1 MTLDRTQVIA
11 KIQSILKLQEGTSF
25 DGEADNAAKMIDMLC
40 KKYGVTID
48 EATEVQVED
57 EVFLKFKKMNVAYV
71 TLLNAIASF
80 YDAKAYLKTDVNGNK
95 SIQVIGSEAQQIQVK
110 IYFDYLVECM
120 EKETETAHKAEKI
133 LSQLNGTKLSRSFKI
148 NFRKGFAEMV
158 MNRLYDKKKEE
169 GRVHEHKEVV
179 SKALAKRRFNTSR
192 RMNGASGYGGNA
204 GASAGG
210 SVSLNRQA
218 SGASQKQLV
227 GV

>member
-1 MTLDRTQVIA
+1 MDRKQVIE
-11 KIQSILKLQEGTSF
+11 KIQSILKLQEGTTF

-48 EATEVQVED
+48 EATEVHVDD
-57 EVFLKFKKMNVAYV
+57 EVFLKFKKINVAYA
-71 TLLNAIASF
+71 TLLNAIAYF

-95 SIQVIGSEAQQIQVK
+95 TIQIIGSEAQQIQVRV
-110 IYFDYLVECM
+110 YFDYLVDCM

-133 LSQLNGTKLSRSFKI
+133 IAQLQGNSLSRSFKT
-148 NFRKGFAEMV
+148 NFRKGFAEQV
-158 MNRLYDKKKEE
+158 MNRLQDKKKQE
-169 GRVHEHKEVV
+169 GRVHEHKAVTD
-179 SKALAKRRFNTSR
+179 KALSTRRFNTSR

-218 SGASQKQLV
+218 SGASQKQIV

>member
-1 MTLDRTQVIA
+1 MDRKQVIE
-11 KIQSILKLQEGTSF
+11 KIQAILKLQEGTTF

-57 EVFLKFKKMNVAYV
+57 EIFLKFKKINVAYA
-71 TLLNAIASF
+71 TLLNAIAYF

-95 SIQVIGSEAQQIQVK
+95 TIQVIGSEAQQIQVR
-110 IYFDYLVECM
+110 IYFDYLVDCM

-133 LSQLNGTKLSRSFKI
+133 IAQLQGNKLSRSFKT
-148 NFRKGFAEMV
+148 NFRKGFAEQV
-158 MNRLYDKKKEE
+158 MNRLQDKKKQE
-169 GRVHEHKEVV
+169 GRVHEHKAVTD
-179 SKALAKRRFNTSR
+179 KALSTKRFSR
-192 RMNGASGYGGNA
+192 GRAMNGANGYGANA

-218 SGASQKQLV
+218 SGASQKQIV

>member
-1 MTLDRTQVIA
+1 MDRKSVID
-11 KIQSILKLQEGTSF
+11 KIQAILKLQEGTSF

-48 EATEVQVED
+48 EASEVQVED
-57 EVFLKFKKMNVAYV
+57 EVFFKFKKMNVAYV
-71 TLLNAIASF
+71 SLLNAIAYF

-110 IYFDYLVECM
+110 IYFDYLVDCM

-133 LSQLNGTKLSRSFKI
+133 ISQLNGTKLSRSFKI

-158 MNRLYDKKKEE
+158 MNRLQNKKKEE
-169 GRVHEHKEVV
+169 GRVHEHKEVTD
-179 SKALAKRRFNTSR
+179 KALSTRRFNTAR
-192 RMNGASGYGGNA
+192 RMNGASGYGGSA
-204 GASAGG
+204 GASAGD

-218 SGASQKQLV
+218 SGGTSTKALC

>member
-1 MTLDRTQVIA
+1 MDRKSVIE
-11 KIQSILKLQEGTSF
+11 KIQAILKLQEGTTF

-40 KKYGVTID
+40 KKYGVSID
-48 EATEVQVED
+48 EATEIQVED
-57 EVFLKFKKMNVAYV
+57 EIFLKFKKMNVAYV
-71 TLLNAIASF
+71 TLLNAIAYF

-95 SIQVIGSEAQQIQVK
+95 TIQVIGSEAQQIQVR
-110 IYFDYLVECM
+110 IYFDYLVDCM

-133 LSQLNGTKLSRSFKI
+133 IAQLQGNTLSRSFKT
-148 NFRKGFAEMV
+148 NFRKGFAEQV
-158 MNRLYDKKKEE
+158 MNRLQDKKKQE
-169 GRVHEHKEVV
+169 GRVHEHKAVTD
-179 SKALAKRRFNTSR
+179 KALSTRRFNTSR

-218 SGASQKQLV
+218 SGASQKSLC

>member
-1 MTLDRTQVIA
+1 MDRKQVIE
-11 KIQSILKLQEGTSF
+11 KIQAILKLQEGTTF

-57 EVFLKFKKMNVAYV
+57 EIFLKFKKINVAYA
-71 TLLNAIASF
+71 TLLNAIAYF

-95 SIQVIGSEAQQIQVK
+95 TIQVIGSEAQQIQVR
-110 IYFDYLVECM
+110 IYFDYLVDCM

-133 LSQLNGTKLSRSFKI
+133 IAQLQGNTLSRSFKT
-148 NFRKGFAEMV
+148 NFRKGFAEQV
-158 MNRLYDKKKEE
+158 MNRLQDKKKQE
-169 GRVHEHKEVV
+169 GRVHEHKAVTD
-179 SKALAKRRFNTSR
+179 KALSTRRFNTSR
-192 RMNGASGYGGNA
+192 RMNGASGYGANA

-218 SGASQKQLV
+218 SGASRKALS

>member
-1 MTLDRTQVIA
+1 MDRKQVIE
-11 KIQSILKLQEGTSF
+11 KIQSILKLQEGTTF

-57 EVFLKFKKMNVAYV
+57 EIFLKFKKINVAYA
-71 TLLNAIASF
+71 TLLNAIAYF
-80 YDAKAYLKTDVNGNK
+80 YDAKAYLKNDVNGNK
-95 SIQVIGSEAQQIQVK
+95 TIQIIGSEAQQIQVR
-110 IYFDYLVECM
+110 IYFDYLVDCM

-133 LSQLNGTKLSRSFKI
+133 IAQLQGNTLSRSFKT
-148 NFRKGFAEMV
+148 NFRKGFAEQV
-158 MNRLYDKKKEE
+158 MNRLQDKKKQE
-169 GRVHEHKEVV
+169 GRVHEHKAVTD
-179 SKALAKRRFNTSR
+179 KALSTKRFNTSR

-218 SGASQKQLV
+218 SGASQKSLC

>member
-1 MTLDRTQVIA
+1 MDRKQVIE
-11 KIQSILKLQEGTSF
+11 KIQAILKLQEGTTF

-40 KKYGVTID
+40 KKYGVSID

-57 EVFLKFKKMNVAYV
+57 EIFLKFKKINVAYA
-71 TLLNAIASF
+71 TLLNAIAYF

-95 SIQVIGSEAQQIQVK
+95 TIQVIGSEAQQIQVR
-110 IYFDYLVECM
+110 IYFDYLVDCM

-133 LSQLNGTKLSRSFKI
+133 IAQLQGNTLSRSFKT
-148 NFRKGFAEMV
+148 NFRKGFAEQV
-158 MNRLYDKKKEE
+158 MNRLQDKKKQE
-169 GRVHEHKEVV
+169 GRVHEHKAVTD
-179 SKALAKRRFNTSR
+179 KALSTRRFNTSR

-218 SGASQKQLV
+218 SGASQKALS

>member
-1 MTLDRTQVIA
+1 MDRKQVIE
-11 KIQSILKLQEGTSF
+11 KIQAILKLQEGTTF

-48 EATEVQVED
+48 EATEVQVDD
-57 EVFLKFKKMNVAYV
+57 EVFLKFKKINVAYA
-71 TLLNAIASF
+71 TLLNAIAYF

-95 SIQVIGSEAQQIQVK
+95 TIQVIGSEAQQIQVR
-110 IYFDYLVECM
+110 IYFDYLVDCM

-133 LSQLNGTKLSRSFKI
+133 IAQLQGTKLSRSFKI
-148 NFRKGFAEMV
+148 NFRKGFAEQV
-158 MNRLYDKKKEE
+158 MNRLQDKKKQE
-169 GRVHEHKEVV
+169 GRVHEHKAVTD
-179 SKALAKRRFNTSR
+179 KALSTRRFNTSR
-192 RMNGASGYGGNA
+192 RMNGATGYGGNA

-218 SGASQKQLV
+218 SGASQKQIV

>member
-1 MTLDRTQVIA
+1 MDRKQVIE
-11 KIQSILKLQEGTSF
+11 KIQAILKLQEGTTF

-57 EVFLKFKKMNVAYV
+57 EIFLKFKKINVAYA
-71 TLLNAIASF
+71 TLLNAIAYF

-95 SIQVIGSEAQQIQVK
+95 TIQVIGSEAQQIQVR
-110 IYFDYLVECM
+110 IYFDYLVDCM

-133 LSQLNGTKLSRSFKI
+133 IAQLQGAKLSRSFKT
-148 NFRKGFAEMV
+148 NFRKGFAEQV
-158 MNRLYDKKKEE
+158 MNRLQDKKKQE
-169 GRVHEHKEVV
+169 GRVHEHKAVTD
-179 SKALAKRRFNTSR
+179 KALSTKRFNTSR

-218 SGASQKQLV
+218 SGASQKSLC

>member
-1 MTLDRTQVIA
+1 MDRKQVIE
-11 KIQSILKLQEGTSF
+11 KIQAILKLQEGTTF

-48 EATEVQVED
+48 EATEVQVDD
-57 EVFLKFKKMNVAYV
+57 EVFLKFKKINVAYA
-71 TLLNAIASF
+71 TLLNAIAYF

-95 SIQVIGSEAQQIQVK
+95 TIQVIGSEAQQIQVR
-110 IYFDYLVECM
+110 IYFDYLVDCM

-133 LSQLNGTKLSRSFKI
+133 IAQLQGAKLSRSFKI
-148 NFRKGFAEMV
+148 NFRKGFAEQV
-158 MNRLYDKKKEE
+158 MNRLQDKKKQE
-169 GRVHEHKEVV
+169 GRVHEHKAVTD
-179 SKALAKRRFNTSR
+179 KALSTRRFNTSR

-218 SGASQKQLV
+218 SGASQKQIV

>member
-1 MTLDRTQVIA
+1 MDRKQVIE
-11 KIQSILKLQEGTSF
+11 KIQAILKLQEGTTF

-57 EVFLKFKKMNVAYV
+57 EIFLKFKKINVAYA
-71 TLLNAIASF
+71 TLLNAIAYF

-95 SIQVIGSEAQQIQVK
+95 TIQVIGSEAQQIQVR
-110 IYFDYLVECM
+110 IYFDYLVDCM

-133 LSQLNGTKLSRSFKI
+133 IAQLQGNTLSRSFKT
-148 NFRKGFAEMV
+148 NFRKGFVEQI
-158 MNRLYDKKKEE
+158 MNRLQDKKKQE
-169 GRVHEHKEVV
+169 GRVHEHKAVTD
-179 SKALAKRRFNTSR
+179 KALSTRRFNTSR

-218 SGASQKQLV
+218 SGASQKSLC

>member
-1 MTLDRTQVIA
+1 MDRKSVID
-11 KIQSILKLQEGTSF
+11 KIQAILKLQEGTNF

-57 EVFLKFKKMNVAYV
+57 EIFLKFKKINVAYA
-71 TLLNAIASF
+71 TLLNAIAYF
-80 YDAKAYLKTDVNGNK
+80 YDAKAYLKTDANGNK
-95 SIQVIGSEAQQIQVK
+95 TIQVIGSEAQQIQVR
-110 IYFDYLVECM
+110 IYFDYLVDCM

-133 LSQLNGTKLSRSFKI
+133 IAQLQGNTLSRSFKT
-148 NFRKGFAEMV
+148 NFRKGFAEQV
-158 MNRLYDKKKEE
+158 MNRLQDKKKQE
-169 GRVHEHKEVV
+169 GRVHEHKAVTD
-179 SKALAKRRFNTSR
+179 KALSTRRFNTSR

-218 SGASQKQLV
+218 SGASQKSLC

>member
-1 MTLDRTQVIA
+1 MDRKQVIE
-11 KIQSILKLQEGTSF
+11 KIQAILKLQEGTTF

-57 EVFLKFKKMNVAYV
+57 EIFLKFKKINVAYA
-71 TLLNAIASF
+71 TLLNAIAYF

-95 SIQVIGSEAQQIQVK
+95 TIQVIGSEAQQIQVR
-110 IYFDYLVECM
+110 IYFDYLVDCM

-133 LSQLNGTKLSRSFKI
+133 IAQLQGNTLSRSFKT
-148 NFRKGFAEMV
+148 NFRKGFAEQV
-158 MNRLYDKKKEE
+158 MNRLQDKKKQE
-169 GRVHEHKEVV
+169 GRVHEHKAVTD
-179 SKALAKRRFNTSR
+179 KALSTRRFNTSR

-218 SGASQKQLV
+218 SGASQKQIV

>member
-1 MTLDRTQVIA
+1 MDRKQVIE
-11 KIQSILKLQEGTSF
+11 KIQAILKLQEGTTF

-57 EVFLKFKKMNVAYV
+57 EIFLKFKKINVAYA
-71 TLLNAIASF
+71 TLLNAIAYF

-95 SIQVIGSEAQQIQVK
+95 TIQVIGSEAQQIQVR
-110 IYFDYLVECM
+110 IYFDYLVDCM

-133 LSQLNGTKLSRSFKI
+133 IAQLQGAKLSRSFKT
-148 NFRKGFAEMV
+148 NFRKGFAEQV
-158 MNRLYDKKKEE
+158 MNRLQDKKKQE
-169 GRVHEHKEVV
+169 GRVHEHKAVTD
-179 SKALAKRRFNTSR
+179 KALSTRRFNTSR

-218 SGASQKQLV
+218 SGASQKSLC

>member
-1 MTLDRTQVIA
+1 MDRKQVIE
-11 KIQSILKLQEGTSF
+11 KIQAILKLQEGTTF

-57 EVFLKFKKMNVAYV
+57 EIFLKFKKINVAYA
-71 TLLNAIASF
+71 TLLNAIAYF
-80 YDAKAYLKTDVNGNK
+80 YDAKAYLKTDANGNK
-95 SIQVIGSEAQQIQVK
+95 TIQVIGSEAQQIQVR
-110 IYFDYLVECM
+110 IYFDYLVDCM

-133 LSQLNGTKLSRSFKI
+133 LAQLQGNTLSRSFKT
-148 NFRKGFAEMV
+148 NFRKGFAEQV
-158 MNRLYDKKKEE
+158 MNRLQDKKKQE
-169 GRVHEHKEVV
+169 GRVHEHKAVTD
-179 SKALAKRRFNTSR
+179 KALSTRRFNTSR

-218 SGASQKQLV
+218 SGALQKQLG

>member
-1 MTLDRTQVIA
+1 MDRKQVIE
-11 KIQSILKLQEGTSF
+11 KIQAILKLQEGTTF

-48 EATEVQVED
+48 EATEVQVDD
-57 EVFLKFKKMNVAYV
+57 EVFLKFKKINVAYA
-71 TLLNAIASF
+71 TLLNAIAYF

-95 SIQVIGSEAQQIQVK
+95 TIQVIGSEAQQIQVR
-110 IYFDYLVECM
+110 IYFDYLVDCM

-133 LSQLNGTKLSRSFKI
+133 IAQLQGNKLSRSFKT
-148 NFRKGFAEMV
+148 NFRKGFAEQV
-158 MNRLYDKKKEE
+158 MNRLQDKKKQE
-169 GRVHEHKEVV
+169 GRVHEHKAVTD
-179 SKALAKRRFNTSR
+179 KALSTRRFNTSR

-218 SGASQKQLV
+218 SGASQKQIV

>member
-1 MTLDRTQVIA
+1 MDRKQVIE
-11 KIQSILKLQEGTSF
+11 KIQAILKLQEGTTF

-48 EATEVQVED
+48 EATEVQVDD
-57 EVFLKFKKMNVAYV
+57 EVFLKFKKINVAYA
-71 TLLNAIASF
+71 TLLNAIAYF

-95 SIQVIGSEAQQIQVK
+95 TIQVIGSEAQQIQVR
-110 IYFDYLVECM
+110 IYFDYLVDCM

-133 LSQLNGTKLSRSFKI
+133 IAQLQGTKLSRSFKT
-148 NFRKGFAEMV
+148 NFRKGFAEQV
-158 MNRLYDKKKEE
+158 MNRLQDKKKQE
-169 GRVHEHKEVV
+169 GRVHEHKAVTD
-179 SKALAKRRFNTSR
+179 KALSTRRFNTSR
-192 RMNGASGYGGNA
+192 RMNGATGYGGNA

-218 SGASQKQLV
+218 SGASQKQIV

>member
-1 MTLDRTQVIA
+1 MDRKQVID
-11 KIQSILKLQEGTSF
+11 KIQAILKLQEGTSF

-57 EVFLKFKKMNVAYV
+57 EVFFKFKKMNVAYV
-71 TLLNAIASF
+71 SLLNAIAYF

-95 SIQVIGSEAQQIQVK
+95 SVQVIGSEAQQIQVK
-110 IYFDYLVECM
+110 IYFDYLVDCM

-133 LSQLNGTKLSRSFKI
+133 ISQLNGTTLSRSFKI

-158 MNRLYDKKKEE
+158 MNRLQNKKKEE
-169 GRVHEHKEVV
+169 GRVHEHKEVTD
-179 SKALAKRRFNTSR
+179 KALSTRRFNTAR
-192 RMNGASGYGGNA
+192 RMNGASGYGGSA
-204 GASAGG
+204 GASAGD

-218 SGASQKQLV
+218 SGGKSTRALC

>member
-1 MTLDRTQVIA
+1 MDRKQVIE
-11 KIQSILKLQEGTSF
+11 KIQAILKLQEGTTF

-57 EVFLKFKKMNVAYV
+57 EIFLKFKKINVAYA
-71 TLLNAIASF
+71 TLLNAIAYF

-95 SIQVIGSEAQQIQVK
+95 TIQVIGSEAQQIQVR
-110 IYFDYLVECM
+110 IYFDYLVDCM

-133 LSQLNGTKLSRSFKI
+133 IAQLQGNTLSRSFKT
-148 NFRKGFAEMV
+148 NFRKGFAEQV
-158 MNRLYDKKKEE
+158 MNRLQDKKKQE
-169 GRVHEHKEVV
+169 GRVHEHKAVTD
-179 SKALAKRRFNTSR
+179 KALSTRRFNTSR

-218 SGASQKQLV
+218 SGASQKSLC

>member
-1 MTLDRTQVIA
+1 MDRKQVIE
-11 KIQSILKLQEGTSF
+11 KIQAILKLQEGTTF

-57 EVFLKFKKMNVAYV
+57 EIFLKFKKINVAYA
-71 TLLNAIASF
+71 TLLNAIAYF

-95 SIQVIGSEAQQIQVK
+95 TIQVIGSEAQQIQVR
-110 IYFDYLVECM
+110 IYFDYLVDCM

-133 LSQLNGTKLSRSFKI
+133 IAQLQGNKLSRSFKT
-148 NFRKGFAEMV
+148 NFRKGFAEQV
-158 MNRLYDKKKEE
+158 MNRLQDKKKQE
-169 GRVHEHKEVV
+169 GRVHEHKAVTD
-179 SKALAKRRFNTSR
+179 KALSTRRFNTSR

-218 SGASQKQLV
+218 SGASQKQIV

>member
-1 MTLDRTQVIA
+1 MDRKQVIE
-11 KIQSILKLQEGTSF
+11 KIQSILKLQEGTTF

-57 EVFLKFKKMNVAYV
+57 EIFLKFKKINVAYA
-71 TLLNAIASF
+71 TLLNAIAYF
-80 YDAKAYLKTDVNGNK
+80 YDAKAYLKTDANGNK
-95 SIQVIGSEAQQIQVK
+95 TIQVIGSEAQQIQVR
-110 IYFDYLVECM
+110 IYFDYLVDCM

-133 LSQLNGTKLSRSFKI
+133 LAQLQGNTLSRSFKT
-148 NFRKGFAEMV
+148 NFRKGFAEQV
-158 MNRLYDKKKEE
+158 MNRLQDKKKQE
-169 GRVHEHKEVV
+169 GRVHEHKAVTD
-179 SKALAKRRFNTSR
+179 KALSTRRFNTSR

-218 SGASQKQLV
+218 SGASQKQLA

>member
-1 MTLDRTQVIA
+1 MDRKQVIE
-11 KIQSILKLQEGTSF
+11 KIQAILKLQEGTTF

-48 EATEVQVED
+48 EATEVQVDD
-57 EVFLKFKKMNVAYV
+57 EVFLKFKKINVAYA
-71 TLLNAIASF
+71 TLLNAIAYF

-95 SIQVIGSEAQQIQVK
+95 TIQVIGSEAQQIQVR
-110 IYFDYLVECM
+110 IYFDYLVDCM

-133 LSQLNGTKLSRSFKI
+133 IAQLQGNKLSRSFKT
-148 NFRKGFAEMV
+148 NFRKGFAEQV
-158 MNRLYDKKKEE
+158 MNRLQDKKKQE
-169 GRVHEHKEVV
+169 GRVHEHKAVTD
-179 SKALAKRRFNTSR
+179 KALSTRRFNTSR

-218 SGASQKQLV
+218 SGASQKSLC

>member
-1 MTLDRTQVIA
+1 MDRKQVIE
-11 KIQSILKLQEGTSF
+11 KIQAILKLQEGTTF

-57 EVFLKFKKMNVAYV
+57 EIFLKFKKINVAYA
-71 TLLNAIASF
+71 TLLNAIAHF

-95 SIQVIGSEAQQIQVK
+95 TIQVIGSEAQQIQVR
-110 IYFDYLVECM
+110 IYFDYLVDCM

-133 LSQLNGTKLSRSFKI
+133 IAQLNGSKLSRSFKI
-148 NFRKGFAEMV
+148 NFRKGFAEQV
-158 MNRLYDKKKEE
+158 MDRLQDKKKQE
-169 GRVHEHKEVV
+169 GRVHEHKAVTD
-179 SKALAKRRFNTSR
+179 KALSTRQFSR
-192 RMNGASGYGGNA
+192 GRAMNGANGYGANA

-218 SGASQKQLV
+218 SGASQKQIV

>member
-1 MTLDRTQVIA
+1 MDRKQVIE
-11 KIQSILKLQEGTSF
+11 KIQSILKLQEGTTF

-57 EVFLKFKKMNVAYV
+57 EIFLKFKKINVAYA
-71 TLLNAIASF
+71 TLLNAIAYF

-95 SIQVIGSEAQQIQVK
+95 TIQVIGSEAQQIQVR
-110 IYFDYLVECM
+110 IYFDYLVDCM

-133 LSQLNGTKLSRSFKI
+133 LAQLQGNTLSRSFKT
-148 NFRKGFAEMV
+148 NFRKGFAEQV
-158 MNRLYDKKKEE
+158 MNRLQDKKKQE
-169 GRVHEHKEVV
+169 GRVHEHKAVTD
-179 SKALAKRRFNTSR
+179 KALSTRRFNTSR

-218 SGASQKQLV
+218 SGASQKQLA

>member
-1 MTLDRTQVIA
+1 MDRKQVIE
-11 KIQSILKLQEGTSF
+11 KIQAILKLQEGTTF

-57 EVFLKFKKMNVAYV
+57 EIFLKFKKINVAYA
-71 TLLNAIASF
+71 TLLNAIAYF

-95 SIQVIGSEAQQIQVK
+95 TIQVIGSEAQQIQVR
-110 IYFDYLVECM
+110 IYFDYLVDCM

-133 LSQLNGTKLSRSFKI
+133 IAQLQGTKLSRSFKT
-148 NFRKGFAEMV
+148 NFRKGFAEQV
-158 MNRLYDKKKEE
+158 MNRLQDKKKQE
-169 GRVHEHKEVV
+169 GRVHEHKAVTD
-179 SKALAKRRFNTSR
+179 KALSTRRFNTSR

-218 SGASQKQLV
+218 SGASQKQIV

>member
-1 MTLDRTQVIA
+1 MDRKQVIE
-11 KIQSILKLQEGTSF
+11 KIQAILKLQEGTTF

-48 EATEVQVED
+48 EATEVQVDD
-57 EVFLKFKKMNVAYV
+57 EVFLKFKKINVAYA
-71 TLLNAIASF
+71 TLLNAIAYF

-95 SIQVIGSEAQQIQVK
+95 TIQVIGSEAQQIQVR
-110 IYFDYLVECM
+110 IYFDYLVDCM

-133 LSQLNGTKLSRSFKI
+133 IAQLQGTKLSRSFKI
-148 NFRKGFAEMV
+148 NFRKGFAEQV
-158 MNRLYDKKKEE
+158 MNRLQDKKKQE
-169 GRVHEHKEVV
+169 GRVHEHKAVTD
-179 SKALAKRRFNTSR
+179 KALSTRRFNTSR

-218 SGASQKQLV
+218 SGASQKQIV

>member
-1 MTLDRTQVIA
+1 MDRKSVIE
-11 KIQSILKLQEGTSF
+11 KIQSILKLQEGTNF
-25 DGEADNAAKMIDMLC
+25 EGEADNAAKMIDMLC

-57 EVFLKFKKMNVAYV
+57 EVFFKFKKMNVAYV
-71 TLLNAIASF
+71 TLLNAIACF

-110 IYFDYLVECM
+110 VYFDYLVECM

-133 LSQLNGTKLSRSFKI
+133 IAQLNGTKLSRSFKI
-148 NFRKGFAEMV
+148 NFRKGFAEKV

-179 SKALAKRRFNTSR
+179 SKALSTRRFNTSR

-204 GASAGG
+204 GACAGD
-210 SVSLNRQA
+210 SVSLNRQT
-218 SGASQKQLV
+218 SGASNKQLC

>member
-1 MTLDRTQVIA
+1 MDRKQVIE
-11 KIQSILKLQEGTSF
+11 KIQAILKLQEGTTF

-48 EATEVQVED
+48 EATEVQVDD
-57 EVFLKFKKMNVAYV
+57 EVFLKFKKINVAYA
-71 TLLNAIASF
+71 TLLNAIAYF

-95 SIQVIGSEAQQIQVK
+95 TIQVIGSEAQQIQVR
-110 IYFDYLVECM
+110 IYFDYLVDCM

-133 LSQLNGTKLSRSFKI
+133 IAQLQGNKLSRSFKT
-148 NFRKGFAEMV
+148 NFRKGFAEQV
-158 MNRLYDKKKEE
+158 MDRLQDKKKQE
-169 GRVHEHKEVV
+169 GRVHEHKAVTD
-179 SKALAKRRFNTSR
+179 KALSTRRFNTSR

-218 SGASQKQLV
+218 SGASQKQIV

>member
-1 MTLDRTQVIA
+1 MDRKQVIE
-11 KIQSILKLQEGTSF
+11 KIQAILKLQEGTTF

-57 EVFLKFKKMNVAYV
+57 EIFLKFKKINVAYA
-71 TLLNAIASF
+71 TLLNAIAYF

-95 SIQVIGSEAQQIQVK
+95 TIQVIGSEAQQIQVR
-110 IYFDYLVECM
+110 IYFDYLVDCM

-133 LSQLNGTKLSRSFKI
+133 IAQLQGNTLSRSFKT
-148 NFRKGFAEMV
+148 NFRKGFAEQV
-158 MNRLYDKKKEE
+158 MNRLQDKKKQE
-169 GRVHEHKEVV
+169 GRVHEHKAVTD
-179 SKALAKRRFNTSR
+179 KALSTKRFNTSR

-218 SGASQKQLV
+218 SGASQKQIV

>member
-1 MTLDRTQVIA
+1 MDRKQVIE
-11 KIQSILKLQEGTSF
+11 KIQSILKLQEGTTF

-57 EVFLKFKKMNVAYV
+57 EIFLKFKKINVAYA
-71 TLLNAIASF
+71 TLLNAIAYF

-95 SIQVIGSEAQQIQVK
+95 TIQVIGSEAQQIQVR
-110 IYFDYLVECM
+110 IYFDYLVDCM

-133 LSQLNGTKLSRSFKI
+133 IAQLQGNTLSRSFKT
-148 NFRKGFAEMV
+148 NFRKGFAEQV
-158 MNRLYDKKKEE
+158 MNRLQDKKKQE
-169 GRVHEHKEVV
+169 GRVHEHKAVTD
-179 SKALAKRRFNTSR
+179 KALSTKRFSR
-192 RMNGASGYGGNA
+192 GRAMNGANGYGANA

-218 SGASQKQLV
+218 SGASQKQIV

>member
-1 MTLDRTQVIA
+1 MDRKQVIE
-11 KIQSILKLQEGTSF
+11 KIQAILKLQEGTTF

-57 EVFLKFKKMNVAYV
+57 EIFLKFKKINVAYA
-71 TLLNAIASF
+71 TLLNAIAYF

-95 SIQVIGSEAQQIQVK
+95 TIQVIGSEAQQIQVR
-110 IYFDYLVECM
+110 IYFDYLVDCM

-133 LSQLNGTKLSRSFKI
+133 IAQLQGNTLSRSFKT
-148 NFRKGFAEMV
+148 NFRKGFAEQV
-158 MNRLYDKKKEE
+158 MNRLQDKKKQE
-169 GRVHEHKEVV
+169 GRVHEHKAVTD
-179 SKALAKRRFNTSR
+179 KALSTRRFNTSR

-218 SGASQKQLV
+218 SGASQKALS

>member
-1 MTLDRTQVIA
+1 MDRKQVIE
-11 KIQSILKLQEGTSF
+11 KIQSILKLQEGTTF

-48 EATEVQVED
+48 EATEVHVD
-57 EVFLKFKKMNVAYV
+57 AEVFLKFKKINVAYA
-71 TLLNAIASF
+71 TLLNAIAYF
-80 YDAKAYLKTDVNGNK
+80 YDAKAYLKTDNLNGNK
-95 SIQVIGSEAQQIQVK
+95 TIQIIGSEAQQIQVRV
-110 IYFDYLVECM
+110 YFDYLVDCM

-133 LSQLNGTKLSRSFKI
+133 IAQLQGNSLSRSFKT
-148 NFRKGFAEMV
+148 NFRKGFAEQV
-158 MNRLYDKKKEE
+158 MNRLQDKKKQE
-169 GRVHEHKEVV
+169 GRVHEHKAVTD
-179 SKALAKRRFNTSR
+179 KALSTRRFNTSR

-218 SGASQKQLV
+218 SGASQKQIV

>member
-1 MTLDRTQVIA
+1 MDRKQVIE
-11 KIQSILKLQEGTSF
+11 KIQAILKLQEGTTF

-57 EVFLKFKKMNVAYV
+57 EIFLKFKKINVAYA
-71 TLLNAIASF
+71 TLLNAIAYF

-95 SIQVIGSEAQQIQVK
+95 TIQVIGSEAQQIQVR
-110 IYFDYLVECM
+110 IYFDYLVDCM

-133 LSQLNGTKLSRSFKI
+133 IAQLQGSKLSRSFKT
-148 NFRKGFAEMV
+148 NFRKGFAEQV
-158 MNRLYDKKKEE
+158 MNRLQDKKKQE
-169 GRVHEHKEVV
+169 GRVHEHKAVTD
-179 SKALAKRRFNTSR
+179 KALSTRRFNSSR

-218 SGASQKQLV
+218 SGASQKSLC

>member
-1 MTLDRTQVIA
+1 MDRKQVID
-11 KIQSILKLQEGTSF
+11 KIQAILKLQEGTSF

-57 EVFLKFKKMNVAYV
+57 EVFFKFKKMNVAYV
-71 TLLNAIASF
+71 SLLNAIAYF

-110 IYFDYLVECM
+110 IYFDYLVDCM

-133 LSQLNGTKLSRSFKI
+133 ISQLNGTKLSRSFKI

-158 MNRLYDKKKEE
+158 MNRLQNKKKEE
-169 GRVHEHKEVV
+169 GRVHEHKEVTD
-179 SKALAKRRFNTSR
+179 KALATRRFNTAR
-192 RMNGASGYGGNA
+192 RMNGASGYGGSA
-204 GASAGG
+204 GASAGD

-218 SGASQKQLV
+218 SGGKSTRALC

>member
-1 MTLDRTQVIA
+1 MDRKQVIE
-11 KIQSILKLQEGTSF
+11 KIQAILKLQEGTTF

-40 KKYGVTID
+40 KKYGVSID

-57 EVFLKFKKMNVAYV
+57 EIFLKFKKINVAYA
-71 TLLNAIASF
+71 TLLNAIAYF

-95 SIQVIGSEAQQIQVK
+95 TIQVIGSEAQQIQVR
-110 IYFDYLVECM
+110 IYFDYLVDCM

-133 LSQLNGTKLSRSFKI
+133 IAQLQGNTLSRSFKT
-148 NFRKGFAEMV
+148 NFRKGFAEQV
-158 MNRLYDKKKEE
+158 MNRLQDKKKQE
-169 GRVHEHKEVV
+169 GRVHEHKAVTD
-179 SKALAKRRFNTSR
+179 KALSTRRFNTSR

-218 SGASQKQLV
+218 SGASQKSLC

>member
-1 MTLDRTQVIA
+1 MERKQVIE
-11 KIQSILKLQEGTSF
+11 KIQAIMKLQEGTTF

-57 EVFLKFKKMNVAYV
+57 EIFLKFKKINVAYA
-71 TLLNAIASF
+71 TLLNAIAYF

-95 SIQVIGSEAQQIQVK
+95 TIQVIGSEAQQIQVR
-110 IYFDYLVECM
+110 IYFDYLVDCM

-133 LSQLNGTKLSRSFKI
+133 IAQLNGSKLSRSFKI
-148 NFRKGFAEMV
+148 NFRKGFAEQV
-158 MNRLYDKKKEE
+158 MNRLQDKKKQE
-169 GRVHEHKEVV
+169 GRVHEHKAVTD
-179 SKALAKRRFNTSR
+179 KALSTKRFSR
-192 RMNGASGYGGNA
+192 GRAMNGASGYGGNA

-218 SGASQKQLV
+218 SGASQKQIV

>member
-1 MTLDRTQVIA
+1 MDRKQVIE
-11 KIQSILKLQEGTSF
+11 KIQAILKLQEGTTF

-57 EVFLKFKKMNVAYV
+57 EIFLKFKKINVAYA
-71 TLLNAIASF
+71 TLLNAIAYF

-95 SIQVIGSEAQQIQVK
+95 TIQVIGSEAQQIQVR
-110 IYFDYLVECM
+110 IYFDYLVDCM

-133 LSQLNGTKLSRSFKI
+133 IAQLQGAKLSRSFKT
-148 NFRKGFAEMV
+148 NFRKGFAEQV
-158 MNRLYDKKKEE
+158 MNRLQDKKKQE
-169 GRVHEHKEVV
+169 GRVHEHKAVTD
-179 SKALAKRRFNTSR
+179 KALSTRRFNTSR

-218 SGASQKQLV
+218 SGASQKQIV